1 MTPALRRPPRPNPS
15 AIDDAL
21 ALERV
26 GQGKLDELGVL
37 FDRYEPDVR
46 RLISRLGV
54 SSGDVDDLVQ
64 LTFLDVARSAAKF
77 DLRCS
82 PRSWILGVSAMIV
95 RRHRRSVGRLFKDL
109 AGRVFESRRPSPPTP
124 AEDYE
129 REEEQRR
136 FREALEALSPKL
148 REAFVLATLEGMPGE
163 EVAASLGIPVATLWT
178 RLHNARRALREHL
191 GADRDVDRDGDRG
204 GGAS

>member
-1 MTPALRRPPRPNPS
+1 MISTPRRAPATSP
-15 AIDDAL
+15 AVDDAL

-37 FDRYEPDVR
+37 FDRHERDVR
-46 RLISRLGV
+46 RLIGRLGV
-54 SSGDVDDLVQ
+54 SAGDVDDLVQ

-82 PRSWILGVSAMIV
+82 PRSWILGVAAMIV
-95 RRHRRSVGRLFKDL
+95 RRHRRSVGRMLRDITGL
-109 AGRVFESRRPSPPTP
+109 VFESRRAAPPTP

-129 REEEQRR
+129 REEEQQR
-136 FREALEALSPKL
+136 FRDALDALSPKL
-148 REAFVLATLEGMPGE
+148 REAFVLATVEGMPGE

-191 GADRDVDRDGDRG
+191 GVDRGMG
-204 GGAS
+204 GS